1 MKKHDYHK
9 EIIDKQYDE
18 LAPNYED
25 LYLRAGWNDPEE
37 CAKLVRDTEAA
48 GMLAEDLK
56 GIKDTMEILDMGCG
70 SGLVGK
76 HLKDFGFNKTVGVD
90 CSQGMLDEVT
100 KNRPDA
106 YSDLVKLF
114 LGSPETFPE
123 DLKNRFAF
131 ITASGILA
139 DNHLDCSVFEEMLLA
154 LKTGGI
160 ACFATRTEYLEKYQY
175 GPYMQKLVD
184 DGKWKFLKETTFGRY
199 D

>member
-18 LAPNYED
+18 LAPNYEN

-37 CAKLVRDTEAA
+37 CAKLARDTEESLPDELRNV
-48 GMLAEDLK
+48 GKEN
-56 GIKDTMEILDMGCG
+56 IEILDMGCG

-76 HLKDFGFNKTVGVD
+76 YLYEYGFRKIVGVD
-90 CSQGMLDEVT
+90 CSQGMLDEVN
-100 KNRPDA
+100 KNRPEVH
-106 YSDLVKLF
+106 SELKLLF
-114 LGSPETFPE
+114 LGKPESYPE
-123 DLKNRFAF
+123 ELKNRFHF

-139 DNHLDCSVFEEMLLA
+139 DNHLDCSVFEEMLLS
-154 LKTGGI
+154 LRVGGI

-175 GPYMQKLVD
+175 GAYMKQLVD
-184 DGKWKFLKETTFGRY
+184 DGRWKFVKEVTFGRY